1 MKEGREFIV
10 GSVVHDWDQGD
21 SAMTDEVTSVLL
33 MGCSLVFLT
42 EGECKC
48 RKITEVTSLHERS
61 PPRRPRD
68 NHHMPHLLL
77 S

>member
-10 GSVVHDWDQGD
+10 GSVVHDWDQED
-21 SAMTDEVTSVLL
+21 SAMTDEVMSVLL

-61 PPRRPRD
+61 PRRPRD
-68 NHHMPHLLL
+68 NHHTLRLLL